1 MVEAAG
7 AIQYYMLAAAVI
19 PVLWVGNALQQLDP
33 SPARHAIEPLDSRL
47 GTLEDQ
53 SNTALRQTGRGHQ
66 TLTETLETLSSP
78 SMSPDQK
85 LVRLKELQ
93 QLEEARQAAVAK
105 QKPIDTLLAEAASL
119 KDSGRTVATR
129 FRSVAML
136 SLVALPLAVLSEA
149 LSLYGVADDR
159 QSTLIT
165 VTVTVG
171 LALGG
176 AILIVPLYAGWIR
189 LMWGRSWLR

>member
-1 MVEAAG
+1 
-7 AIQYYMLAAAVI
+7 
-19 PVLWVGNALQQLDP
+19 
-33 SPARHAIEPLDSRL
+33 
-47 GTLEDQ
+47 
-53 SNTALRQTGRGHQ
+53 
-66 TLTETLETLSSP
+66 
-78 SMSPDQK
+78 
-85 LVRLKELQ
+85 
-93 QLEEARQAAVAK
+93 
-105 QKPIDTLLAEAASL
+105 
-119 KDSGRTVATR
+119 
-129 FRSVAML
+129 ML